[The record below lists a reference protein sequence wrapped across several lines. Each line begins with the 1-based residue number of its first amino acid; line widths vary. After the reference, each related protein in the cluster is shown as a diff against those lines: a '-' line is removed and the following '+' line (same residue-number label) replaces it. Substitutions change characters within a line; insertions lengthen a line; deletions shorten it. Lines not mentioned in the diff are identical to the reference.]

1 MTGAAPHRASLR
13 CKLGMHVHVPGGGLY
28 AYTCA
33 RCGRSLWQR
42 GDYRAQALLADAAI
56 ARGDYHEAERIRA
69 RAHSAKLKL
78 RTVGTLMAA
87 SKSVIGLARC
97 SLGKLGLVLAH
108 GNVTY
113 ADGTSAEA
121 YYGRQLPRAWRR
133 WSSRSPQWLASR
145 QHHNQP
151 DGDCGAA
158 HD

>member
-1 MTGAAPHRASLR
+1 
-13 CKLGMHVHVPGGGLY
+13 
-28 AYTCA
+28 
-33 RCGRSLWQR
+33 
-42 GDYRAQALLADAAI
+42 
-56 ARGDYHEAERIRA
+56 
-69 RAHSAKLKL
+69 
-78 RTVGTLMAA
+78 MAA